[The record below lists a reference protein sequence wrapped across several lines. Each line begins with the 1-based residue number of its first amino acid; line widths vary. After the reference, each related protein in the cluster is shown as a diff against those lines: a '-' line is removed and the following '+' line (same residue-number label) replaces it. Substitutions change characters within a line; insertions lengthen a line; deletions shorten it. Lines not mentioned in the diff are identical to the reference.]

1 MLQWVMKMSKKNQ
14 KAENNCSKNQ
24 KANNKM
30 NKNNKANN
38 KMNKSN
44 EAVNESSI
52 GFDDDESDSF
62 RLI

>member
-1 MLQWVMKMSKKNQ
+1 MKMSKKNQ
-14 KAENNCSKNQ
+14 KADNCSKNQ

-30 NKNNKANN
+30 NKNNKATD
-38 KMNKSN
+38 KMNNSN
-44 EAVNESSI
+44 EAKNESSI

>member
-1 MLQWVMKMSKKNQ
+1 MK
-14 KAENNCSKNQ
+14 

-44 EAVNESSI
+44 EALNESNI

>member
-1 MLQWVMKMSKKNQ
+1 MSK
-14 KAENNCSKNQ
+14 KNQ

-44 EAVNESSI
+44 DAVNESSI

-62 RLI
+62 HLI